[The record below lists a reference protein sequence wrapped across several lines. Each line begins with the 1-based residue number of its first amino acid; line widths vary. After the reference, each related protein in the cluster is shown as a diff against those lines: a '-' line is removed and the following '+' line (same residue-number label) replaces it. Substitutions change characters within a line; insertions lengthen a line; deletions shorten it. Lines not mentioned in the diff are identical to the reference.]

1 MLTFL
6 TTDDID
12 LEGSILEPPVL
23 LELWFSTR
31 HEFSPRRR
39 CAYHYSVG
47 GREGGRVLLA
57 STV

>member
-12 LEGSILEPPVL
+12 LEGSILEPPVP
-23 LELWFSTR
+23 LEPWFSTR

-47 GREGGRVLLA
+47 DRGRVLLA